1 MKKIYKLEGLCC
13 ANCAA
18 KIENEIAKVDG
29 VEKAVLA
36 FMTQK
41 LTMDVVD
48 DKVDAV
54 VAECEKIIHKIEPD
68 VEIIKVR

>member
-41 LTMDVVD
+41 LTMDVAD